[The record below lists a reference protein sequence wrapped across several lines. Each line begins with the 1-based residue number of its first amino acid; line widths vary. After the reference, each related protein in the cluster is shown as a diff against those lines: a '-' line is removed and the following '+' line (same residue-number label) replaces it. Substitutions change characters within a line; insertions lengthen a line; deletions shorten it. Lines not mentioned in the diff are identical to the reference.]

1 MKSQLIIHPEELS
14 RKWIDRAAANGIDVL
29 GIHPRGGRLAA
40 FYLVEMLDM
49 LKKTEFRA
57 LIDYAHARGLEVEYE
72 FHAATY
78 LLPRELFLEKHQ
90 LFRMNEQG
98 ARTKKLNFC
107 FTGEETLATVAEN
120 AAALAE
126 KLYGSGKNFYF
137 WLDDC
142 RGSACHCEKCR
153 EYTPSEQQ
161 LLAVNAMARAV
172 REKIPGARMAYLA
185 YADSMPPP
193 EKVKPEQGVFLEY
206 APMEK
211 YKNEAGSAA
220 LALEE
225 EKMLPRLL
233 EFFGADGAKVLEY
246 WYDNSM
252 FSGWEKPPKRFSP
265 DVGAMARDV
274 SFYSE
279 KGFRYISSFAC
290 FLGEDYEKLYGEA
303 DIAPFAACV
312 KGLHRLS

>member
-1 MKSQLIIHPEELS
+1 MRNQLIIHPEELS
-14 RKWIDRAAANGIDVL
+14 RKWIDRAADAGITVL

-49 LKKTEFRA
+49 IKTPEFRA
-57 LIDYAHARGLEVEYE
+57 LIDYAHKRGLEIEYE
-72 FHAATY
+72 LHAATY
-78 LLPRELFLEKHQ
+78 LLPRELFLEKHK

-107 FTGEETLATVAEN
+107 FTNPETLDIVAEN

-126 KLYGSGKNFYF
+126 ALYGSNDNFYF

-142 RGSACHCEKCR
+142 RGSACYCEKCR
-153 EYTPSEQQ
+153 AYTPSEQQ
-161 LLAVNAMARAV
+161 MLAVNAMARAV
-172 REKIPGARMAYLA
+172 RERRRQARFAYLA

-193 EKVKPEQGVFLEY
+193 ERVKPEAGVFLEY

-211 YKNEAGSAA
+211 YKNEPMSKA
-220 LALEE
+220 LAAEE

-233 EFFGADGAKVLEY
+233 EFFGREGAKVLEY

-252 FSGWEKPPKRFSP
+252 FSGWEKPPKPFSP
-265 DVGAMARDV
+265 DAEAIARDV
-274 SFYSE
+274 RTYRE
-279 KGFRYISSFAC
+279 LGFEYISSFAC
-290 FLGEDYEKLYGEA
+290 FLGDDYDKLYGEA
-303 DIAPFAACV
+303 DISPFSENM
-312 KGLHRLS
+312 RD